1 MLLNLYILFMK
12 KKYENVF
19 AKMAEQH
26 NKHTVPILRKL
37 NLRTVKIRNTRI
49 LKLRDV
55 LEHSEDVLLSVD
67 LLTEYIAINS
77 FILELLDQSEINTC
91 YDLIKTKSKENVLIA
106 ASCIYELVETKKK
119 ELLENNKNES

>member
-1 MLLNLYILFMK
+1 MK
-12 KKYENVF
+12 KYNNVF

-26 NKHTVPILRKL
+26 NKQVVPVLRKL
-37 NLRTVKIRNTRI
+37 NLFSVKVRNRRI
-49 LKLRDV
+49 LSKRDE
-55 LEHSEDVLLSVD
+55 LENTEQVSLDYD

-77 FILELLDQSEINTC
+77 FILELLDEEQINNC